1 MRLSKIKLAG
11 FKSFV
16 DPTTISFETNL
27 TGVVGPNGCGKS
39 NIIDAVRWVM
49 GEMSAKHLRG
59 DSMADVIFNGSS
71 ARQPVGSASI
81 ELLFDNSDGSVGGQY
96 AAYSEISVRRS
107 VERDGI
113 STYSMNGTRC
123 RRKDITDLFLGT
135 GLGSRSYAIIEQGMI
150 TRLIDAKPDEL
161 RVYLEEAAGISR
173 YKERRRETESRIR
186 HTRDNLSRLDD
197 VREEVTK
204 QIQHLQ
210 RQARA
215 ADRYKKFQDE
225 LRRVRAEI
233 LLLRLDLLR
242 DEGNARE
249 RYEAEHR
256 NKVDAALAEQ
266 RQVESKIEKVRVTQD
281 EANTAFNGAQAEYYR
296 FGSEVSSIEQAIQ
309 HGRELRRQREEEFAQ
324 VRQQSDELGVL
335 ATRERGHRDETEAL
349 VVELDPRA
357 EQAQTAEVDATTK
370 LEQAETAM
378 QAWQDRWDTYA
389 ERSGVS
395 SRTSQVQRTAIEHLE
410 IQERSLLTRM
420 TRVEQERAVFAAT
433 TQEAE
438 VAESTAREETLA
450 AELKALQERASQG
463 QGTVAGLRDKAHQL
477 STELDASRTEL
488 QSAQGRLASLE
499 ALQQAALATDDGSSN
514 WLESEGLAKASRLA
528 ERLDVDDGWA
538 PAVETVLGA
547 YLEAVCVDDLSDRL
561 GSIAD
566 FASGRM
572 TLFVGGGDRSGAD
585 GLAAKVR
592 GPDAV
597 VSMLRGVRTADT
609 LRQARGM
616 LSELADGESVV
627 TPDGIW
633 LSAHWARV
641 ARPSED
647 EGGIIVR
654 EKALREVEASA
665 NELGAAVH
673 GMSEDYEALRVQ
685 LTEEETARDDAQM
698 DLNRVNRE
706 HAGARAHLDAVRAR
720 RDEAQ
725 AKREALDAE
734 HQDLERG
741 LRESGDALKAARGE
755 LEGAIDEMATLEDER
770 GVLLTD
776 RESTR
781 GELDAARASAQVAR
795 GQAQELR
802 VRLESSRSTLESSHR
817 GLERLEQQQ
826 QRLQE
831 RRAELETHLAAGDA
845 PEVGMREQLE
855 GLLSQR
861 MEAEQA
867 LGAARDVVEGIH
879 NDLRDLDRERVERE
893 RTVQERREL
902 LDNARLEARESRVRA
917 EDVSEQLTA
926 TGLSEDELRAELDE
940 AAELDAWQER
950 AGDLDRKIER
960 IGPVNLAAIDEF
972 EEQSQ
977 RKTYLDAQHADLIEA
992 LETLE
997 TAMRRIDRETR
1008 TRFKE
1013 TFDKVNAGLK
1023 SRFPRLFGG
1032 GHAYLE
1038 LIGDDLLESGVAIMA
1053 RPPGKRNSTIHLLS
1067 GGEKALT
1074 AAALV
1079 FAIFD
1084 LNPAPFCLLDEVD
1097 APLDDANVSRFC
1109 ELVEEMSERV
1119 QIVLITH
1126 NKVTMEM
1133 TRQLTGVTMSEPG
1146 VSRLVAVDLEQAVQ
1160 MAQAG

>member
-59 DSMADVIFNGSS
+59 DSMSDVIFNGSS
-71 ARQPVGSASI
+71 ARQPVGNAFI
-81 ELLFDNSDGSVGGQY
+81 ELLFDNSDGEIGGQY
-96 AAYSEISVRRS
+96 ASYAEISVKRS
-107 VERDGI
+107 IERDGV
-113 STYSMNGTRC
+113 STYSLNGSRC

-173 YKERRRETESRIR
+173 YKERRRETEGRIR

-197 VREEVTK
+197 LREEITK

-215 ADRYKKFQDE
+215 ADRYKRHQED

-233 LLLRLDLLR
+233 LLLRLSLLC
-242 DEGNARE
+242 DEGTARE

-256 NKVDAALAEQ
+256 TKVEAAVAEQ
-266 RQVESKIEKVRVTQD
+266 RKVETQIEKVR
-281 EANTAFNGAQAEYYR
+281 EAQEAANGSFNAAQAEFYR
-296 FGSEVSSIEQAIQ
+296 LGSEVASIEQAIQ
-309 HGRELRRQREEEFAQ
+309 HGRELRRQREEEFGQ
-324 VRQQSDELGVL
+324 VKQQVDELLVL
-335 ATRERGHRDETEAL
+335 AKREQSLRDETRSAVAELEPQSEQAL
-349 VVELDPRA
+349 VAEAEAAAALERA
-357 EQAQTAEVDATTK
+357 EAT
-370 LEQAETAM
+370 M
-378 QAWQDRWDTYA
+378 QAWQVRWDSYT
-389 ERSGVS
+389 ERAGAST
-395 SRTSQVQRTAIEHLE
+395 RTSQVQRTAIEHLE
-410 IQERSLLTRM
+410 DRERSLLARM
-420 TRVEQERAVFAAT
+420 TRVEQERTVFGSDAQDGEVSEAT
-433 TQEAE
+433 T
-438 VAESTAREETLA
+438 REQTLA
-450 AELKALQERASQG
+450 SELAGLQERAQQG
-463 QGTVAGLRDKAHQL
+463 QVTVTGLREQERTL
-477 STELDASRTEL
+477 SSDLDSARTEL
-488 QSAQGRLASLE
+488 QSVQGRLASLE
-499 ALQQAALATDDGSSN
+499 ALQQSALATDGGTAD
-514 WLESEGLAKASRLA
+514 WLESEGLAKAARLA
-528 ERLDVDDGWA
+528 ERLQVEDGWTR
-538 PAVETVLGA
+538 AVETVLGG
-547 YLEAVCVDDLSDRL
+547 YLEAVCVEDVSDRL
-561 GSIAD
+561 GAVAELSA
-566 FASGRM
+566 GNM
-572 TLFVGGGDRSGAD
+572 TLFAGSGDRSGAD
-585 GLAAKVR
+585 GLSAKVR

-597 VSMLRGVRTADT
+597 VDMLHGVHAADDVA
-609 LRQARGM
+609 QARGM
-616 LSELADGESVV
+616 LQGLPANESVV

-633 LSAHWARV
+633 MSRSWVRV
-641 ARPSED
+641 ARPTED
-647 EGGIIVR
+647 EGGIIAR
-654 EKALREVEASA
+654 EQELRSVQTRAQA
-665 NELGAAVH
+665 LGAEVQRMGEEH
-673 GMSEDYEALRVQ
+673 EALR
-685 LTEEETARDDAQM
+685 LRLAEEEGARDDAQT

-706 HAGARAHLDAVRAR
+706 HAGAKAHLDAVRSR

-725 AKREALDAE
+725 SKREALDSE
-734 HQDLERG
+734 HQELERG
-741 LRESGDALKAARGE
+741 LTEVGVALKEARGQ
-755 LEGAIDEMATLEDER
+755 LEGAIDEMATLEDQRTALLAER
-770 GVLLTD
+770 ETARQD
-776 RESTR
+776 
-781 GELDAARASAQVAR
+781 LDSQRAAAQAARS
-795 GQAQELR
+795 QAQEVR
-802 VRLESSRSTLESSHR
+802 VRLESGRSALETSER
-817 GLERLEQQQ
+817 GLERMETQQT
-826 QRLQE
+826 RLAE
-831 RRAELETHLAAGDA
+831 RRSELEGHLAEGDA
-845 PEVGMREQLE
+845 PEVDLRERLE

-861 MEAEQA
+861 VGSEQA

-879 NDLRDLDRERVERE
+879 NDLRELDRDRAERE

-902 LDNARLEARESRVRA
+902 LDGARLEARESRVRA
-917 EDVSEQLTA
+917 EDVKEQLEA
-926 TGLSEDELRAELDE
+926 TGLQEDELRASLPEE
-940 AAELDAWQER
+940 AELGAWQDRAADLER
-950 AGDLDRKIER
+950 RIER
-960 IGPVNLAAIDEF
+960 IGPVNLAAIEEY

-977 RKTYLDAQHADLIEA
+977 RKTYLDAQHHDLTEA

-997 TAMRRIDRETR
+997 AAMRRIDRETR

-1038 LIGDDLLESGVAIMA
+1038 LVGDDLLESGVAIMA

-1097 APLDDANVSRFC
+1097 APLDDANVGRFC
-1109 ELVEEMSERV
+1109 ELVEEMSQRV

>member
-16 DPTTISFETNL
+16 DPTTISFDTNL

-59 DSMADVIFNGSS
+59 DSMSDVIFNGSS
-71 ARQPVGSASI
+71 ARQPVGSAFI

-96 AAYSEISVRRS
+96 ASYSEIVVRRS

-150 TRLIDAKPDEL
+150 SRLIDAKPDEL

-173 YKERRRETESRIR
+173 YKERRRETEGRIR

-215 ADRYKKFQDE
+215 ADRYKKFQEE
-225 LRRVRAEI
+225 LRQVRAEI
-233 LLLRLDLLR
+233 LLLRLDMLR
-242 DEGNARE
+242 DEGSARE

-256 NKVDAALAEQ
+256 NKVEAALAEQ
-266 RQVESKIEKVRVTQD
+266 RKVESKMEKVREKQE
-281 EANTAFNGAQAEYYR
+281 EANKAFNGAQAEFYR
-296 FGSEVSSIEQAIQ
+296 LGSEVSSIEQAIQ

-324 VRQQSDELGVL
+324 VRQQADELTTL
-335 ATRERGHRDETEAL
+335 AKRERTIRDETQQAVADLEPKAEAAIAS
-349 VVELDPRA
+349 EA
-357 EQAQTAEVDATTK
+357 EAVTA
-370 LEQAETAM
+370 LQQAETEM
-378 QAWQDRWDTYA
+378 QAWQERWDAYA
-389 ERSGVS
+389 ERSGAS
-395 SRTSQVQRTAIEHLE
+395 TRTSQVQRTAIEHLE
-410 IQERSLLTRM
+410 NQERSLLTRM
-420 TRVEQERAVFAAT
+420 TRVEQERAVFAST
-433 TQEAE
+433 TQDAE
-438 VAESTAREETLA
+438 VAEATTREETLA
-450 AELKALQERASQG
+450 KELASLQERAAKG
-463 QGTVAGLRDKAHQL
+463 QESVAGLRERAHQL
-477 STELDASRTEL
+477 STELDTSRTQL
-488 QSAQGRLASLE
+488 QSVQGRLASLE
-499 ALQQAALATDDGSSN
+499 ALQQSALATDGGSAE
-514 WLESEGLAKASRLA
+514 WLESEGLTKAARLA
-528 ERLDVDDGWA
+528 ERLDVEDGWA
-538 PAVETVLGA
+538 PAVETVLGG
-547 YLEAVCVDDLSDRL
+547 YLEAVCVDDFTDRL
-561 GSIAD
+561 GAISD
-566 FASGRM
+566 FAAGRM
-572 TLFVGGGDRSGAD
+572 TLFAGSGDRSGPE
-585 GLAAKVR
+585 GLASKVR
-592 GPDAV
+592 GPDALV
-597 VSMLRGVRTADT
+597 EMLHGVRTADT
-609 LRQARGM
+609 LSEARKLLG
-616 LSELADGESVV
+616 SLAAGESVV

-633 LSAHWARV
+633 LSPHWVRV

-647 EGGIIVR
+647 EGGIISR
-654 EKALREVEASA
+654 EKDLREAQSRA
-665 NELGAAVH
+665 TSLGADVQR
-673 GMSEDYEALRVQ
+673 MTDEYEALRTQ
-685 LTEEETARDDAQM
+685 LTEEEAARDDAQM

-725 AKREALDAE
+725 AKRDALDAE
-734 HQDLERG
+734 HQELERG
-741 LRESGDALKAARGE
+741 LSEAGEALKAARGQ

-770 GVLLTD
+770 GTLLEE
-776 RESTR
+776 RETAR
-781 GELDAARASAQVAR
+781 GELDAARVTAQTAR
-795 GQAQELR
+795 GAAQEIR
-802 VRLESSRSTLESSHR
+802 VRLESSRSALESSAR

-826 QRLQE
+826 ERLQE
-831 RRAELETHLAAGDA
+831 RRTELEAHLAEGDA
-845 PEVGMREQLE
+845 PEVGMKEQLD
-855 GLLSQR
+855 GLLALR
-861 MEAEQA
+861 VEAEQA

-879 NDLRDLDRERVERE
+879 NELRELDRDRTEQERV
-893 RTVQERREL
+893 VQERREL

-917 EDVSEQLTA
+917 EDVKEQLTA
-926 TGLSEDELRAELDE
+926 TGLQEEALREGLAEDAELS
-940 AAELDAWQER
+940 AWQER
-950 AGDLDRKIER
+950 ASDLDRRIER
-960 IGPVNLAAIDEF
+960 IGPVNLAAIEEF

-977 RKTYLDAQHADLIEA
+977 RKTYLDAQHADLVEA

-997 TAMRRIDRETR
+997 AAMKRIDRETR

-1038 LIGDDLLESGVAIMA
+1038 LVGDDLLESGVAIMA

-1097 APLDDANVSRFC
+1097 APLDDANVGRFC

-1133 TRQLTGVTMSEPG
+1133 TSQLTGVTMSEPG